1 MHPLKKAARVAG
13 AIYLSLVLIA
23 PFAMLYVPGKLIVRG
38 NATATADN
46 ILAHETMF
54 RLSIFGDLIGHVI
67 FICLA
72 IALYRLLSSVNN
84 TWALLMVSFV
94 LVSAAVGFLNALN
107 NIAAVILFRG
117 AEFLS
122 VFDKPQRDA
131 LAMLFVRLHTQGEF
145 ISEIFWGVWL
155 FPFGLLVFRSGFL
168 PRLLGVWLI
177 IACFAWIALTITAQF
192 FPYNYETLFAW
203 LQPAFFAE
211 MAIMLWLLIRGA
223 NVAPVP
229 VATSLSNFGLQ
240 ALRNHDAESQRMVTE
255 AQAEG
260 IEHSNSD
267 RVDRAGVKA
276 AKSVAMR
283 LPLFI

>member
-1 MHPLKKAARVAG
+1 MKERNPTHPVKKAARIAG

-38 NATATADN
+38 NAAATADN

-117 AEFLS
+117 GEFLT

-131 LAMLFVRLHTQGEF
+131 LAMLFVRLHSQGEF

-177 IACFAWIALTITAQF
+177 IACFAWIALSITAQF
-192 FPYNYETLFAW
+192 FPYNYETAFAW

-223 NVAPVP
+223 KVP
-229 VATSLSNFGLQ
+229 SLTP
-240 ALRNHDAESQRMVTE
+240 AIA
-255 AQAEG
+255 
-260 IEHSNSD
+260 
-267 RVDRAGVKA
+267 
-276 AKSVAMR
+276 
-283 LPLFI
+283 

>member
-1 MHPLKKAARVAG
+1 MYPTVKAARIAG
-13 AIYLSLVLIA
+13 GIYLLMVLTA
-23 PFAMLYVPGKLIVRG
+23 PFSLIYVPSKLIVRG
-38 NATATADN
+38 NALATADN

-72 IALYRLLSSVNN
+72 VALYRLLSNVNK
-84 TWALLMVSFV
+84 TWAILMVSFV

-117 AEFLS
+117 GEFLD
-122 VFDKPQRDA
+122 VIDKTQRDA
-131 LAMLFVRLHTQGEF
+131 LGMLFVRLHNNGEF

-155 FPFGLLVFRSGFL
+155 FPFGLLVYRSGFL

-177 IACFAWIALTITAQF
+177 VACFAWIALSITALF
-192 FPYNYETLFAW
+192 FPSHYGAAFTW

-223 NVAPVP
+223 NLSALPAE
-229 VATSLSNFGLQ
+229 AT
-240 ALRNHDAESQRMVTE
+240 
-255 AQAEG
+255 
-260 IEHSNSD
+260 
-267 RVDRAGVKA
+267 
-276 AKSVAMR
+276 
-283 LPLFI
+283 

>member
-1 MHPLKKAARVAG
+1 MHPTVKAARIAG
-13 AIYLSLVLIA
+13 GIYLLMVLTA
-23 PFAMLYVPGKLIVRG
+23 PFSLIYVPSKLIVRG
-38 NATATADN
+38 NALATADN

-72 IALYRLLSSVNN
+72 VALYRLLSNVNKA
-84 TWALLMVSFV
+84 WAILMVSFV

-117 AEFLS
+117 GEFLD
-122 VFDKPQRDA
+122 VIDKTQRDA
-131 LAMLFVRLHTQGEF
+131 LGMLFVRLHSQGEF

-155 FPFGLLVFRSGFL
+155 FPFGLLVYRSGFL

-177 IACFAWIALTITAQF
+177 VACFAWIALSITALF
-192 FPYNYETLFAW
+192 FPSHYGAAFTW

-223 NVAPVP
+223 KIPVSRTGSVAP
-229 VATSLSNFGLQ
+229 SSNP
-240 ALRNHDAESQRMVTE
+240 ASA
-255 AQAEG
+255 
-260 IEHSNSD
+260 
-267 RVDRAGVKA
+267 
-276 AKSVAMR
+276 
-283 LPLFI
+283 

>member
-1 MHPLKKAARVAG
+1 MYPTVKAARIAG
-13 AIYLSLVLIA
+13 GIYLLMVLTA
-23 PFAMLYVPGKLIVRG
+23 PFSLIYVPSKLIVRG
-38 NATATADN
+38 NALATADN

-72 IALYRLLSSVNN
+72 VALYRLLSNVNK
-84 TWALLMVSFV
+84 TWAILMVSFV

-117 AEFLS
+117 GEFLD
-122 VFDKPQRDA
+122 VIDKTQRDA
-131 LAMLFVRLHTQGEF
+131 LGMLFVRLHSQGEF

-155 FPFGLLVFRSGFL
+155 FPFGLLVYRSGFL

-177 IACFAWIALTITAQF
+177 VACFAWIALSITALF
-192 FPYNYETLFAW
+192 FPSHYGAAFTW

-223 NVAPVP
+223 N
-229 VATSLSNFGLQ
+229 LS
-240 ALRNHDAESQRMVTE
+240 ALPAE
-255 AQAEG
+255 A
-260 IEHSNSD
+260 I
-267 RVDRAGVKA
+267 
-276 AKSVAMR
+276 
-283 LPLFI
+283 

>member
-1 MHPLKKAARVAG
+1 MHPTVKAARIAG
-13 AIYLSLVLIA
+13 GIYLLMVLTA
-23 PFAMLYVPGKLIVRG
+23 PFSLIYVPSKLIVRG
-38 NATATADN
+38 NALATADN

-72 IALYRLLSSVNN
+72 VALYRLLSNVNK
-84 TWALLMVSFV
+84 TWAILMVSFV

-117 AEFLS
+117 GEFLD
-122 VFDKPQRDA
+122 VIDKTQRDA
-131 LAMLFVRLHTQGEF
+131 LGMLFVRLHSQGEF

-155 FPFGLLVFRSGFL
+155 FPFGLLVYRSGFL

-177 IACFAWIALTITAQF
+177 VACFAWIALSITALF
-192 FPYNYETLFAW
+192 FPSHYGAAFTW

-223 NVAPVP
+223 NLSALPAE
-229 VATSLSNFGLQ
+229 AT
-240 ALRNHDAESQRMVTE
+240 
-255 AQAEG
+255 
-260 IEHSNSD
+260 
-267 RVDRAGVKA
+267 
-276 AKSVAMR
+276 
-283 LPLFI
+283 